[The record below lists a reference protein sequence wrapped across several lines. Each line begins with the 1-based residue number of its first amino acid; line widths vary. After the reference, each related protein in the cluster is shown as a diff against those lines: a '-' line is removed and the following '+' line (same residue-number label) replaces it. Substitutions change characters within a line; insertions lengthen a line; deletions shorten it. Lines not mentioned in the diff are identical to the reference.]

1 MTGPALGG
9 AHLLTRDTAGAYLD
23 AVTGAA
29 RRLAGYVGTVDRPRS
44 DASLEELRAEVH
56 AVDLDAPA
64 SGDVLDEVSRLYLDH
79 AVWFH
84 EPRYMAHLNCPVVL
98 PALAAEVLVAA
109 VNSSVDTYDQSTAGT
124 LIERRLV
131 AWTAGRI
138 GFDDRADG
146 VFTSGGTQ
154 SNLQALLLA
163 RDETLARCRADDT
176 GRHHDRAHDRSH
188 DQARLRVLAT
198 DQSHFSVQ
206 KAARLLGLADDAVV
220 VVPTDGDRRMDPVA
234 LVRTLCALE
243 RDDLLPMAVVATAGT
258 TDLGRIDPVAALA
271 DVCAPRGVW
280 LHVDAAYGC
289 GLLVSRRRR
298 HLLDGVER
306 ADSVT
311 VDFHKSFFQPVSSS
325 ALVVRRGTT
334 LRHVTHHADYL
345 NPRGEVLPNQ
355 VDKSLQTTRRLD
367 ALKLWMTLRSMGPD
381 AIGDL
386 FDAVVDL
393 AADAHDQVVA
403 HPDLEVAARPTLS
416 TVVFAFRPEGVDE
429 ATSSR
434 LTGAVR
440 ARLFDEGRALVAKTV
455 LGRRAWLKLTL
466 LNPTASSD
474 DVRAVLDAVAAAGH
488 ELLAVDAA
496 DQERIARELR
506 DLEPVDL
513 RAAEMTEVER

>member
-1 MTGPALGG
+1 VTGPALGG
-9 AHLLTRDTAGAYLD
+9 AAHLLTRDTADDYLA
-23 AVTGAA
+23 AVTGTA
-29 RRLAGYVGTVDRPRS
+29 RRLAGHVAAVDRPRS
-44 DASLEELRAEVH
+44 AASLDDLRAQVH
-56 AVDLDAPA
+56 AIDLDAPA
-64 SGDVLDEVSRLYLDH
+64 DRSVDVLDEVSRLYLDH

-124 LIERRLV
+124 LIERRLI

-138 GFDDRADG
+138 GFDERSDG

-163 RDETLARCRADDT
+163 RDETLARCQAA
-176 GRHHDRAHDRSH
+176 GGAAPGQDRSR

-206 KAARLLGLADDAVV
+206 KAARLLGLAQDAVV
-220 VVPTDGDRRMDPVA
+220 VVPTDADRRMDPVA

-243 RDDLLPMAVVATAGT
+243 RDGLLPMAVVATAGT

-271 DVCAPRGVW
+271 DVCGPRGVW

-381 AIGDL
+381 AVGEL

-393 AADAHDQVVA
+393 ALEAHDQVVA
-403 HPDLEVAARPTLS
+403 HPDLEVAARPSLS
-416 TVVFAFRPEGVDE
+416 TVVFAFRPDGVDE

-434 LTGAVR
+434 LTAAVR

-455 LGRRAWLKLTL
+455 LGGRAWLKLTL
-466 LNPTASSD
+466 LNPTATPD
-474 DVRAVLDAVAAAGH
+474 DVRTVLDAVVVAGRD
-488 ELLAVDAA
+488 LLAVDAA

-506 DLEPVDL
+506 ELDPDAL
-513 RAAEMTEVER
+513 TEVDR

>member
-9 AHLLTRDTAGAYLD
+9 THLLTRDTTHAYLA
-23 AVTGAA
+23 AVTTTA
-29 RRLAGYVGTVDRPRS
+29 RRLADHVAAVENPRS
-44 DASLEELRAEVH
+44 SVPLEHLRARVH
-56 AVDLDAPA
+56 AIDLDAPA
-64 SGDVLDEVSRLYLDH
+64 DASVDVLDEVSSLYLDH

-84 EPRYMAHLNCPVVL
+84 EPRYMAHLNCPVAL

-163 RDETLARCRADDT
+163 RDETLARCRAAAADPA
-176 GRHHDRAHDRSH
+176 RDRAHDL
-188 DQARLRVLAT
+188 ARLRVLAT

-206 KAARLLGLADDAVV
+206 KAARLLGLAEDAVV
-220 VVPTDGDRRMDPVA
+220 AVPTDADRRMDPVA

-243 RDDLLPMAVVATAGT
+243 RDDLVPMAVVATAGT

-271 DVCAPRGVW
+271 DVCGPRGVW

-325 ALVVRRGTT
+325 ALVVRRATT

-367 ALKLWMTLRSMGPD
+367 ALKLWMTLRTMGPD
-381 AIGDL
+381 AVGDL

-393 AADAHDQVVA
+393 AQEAHDQVVA
-403 HPDLEVAARPTLS
+403 HPDLEVAARPSLS
-416 TVVFAFRPEGVDE
+416 TVVFAFRPDGVDE

-434 LTGAVR
+434 LTAAVR
-440 ARLFDEGRALVAKTV
+440 ARLFDRGHALVAKTV

-466 LNPTASSD
+466 LNPTATSD

-513 RAAEMTEVER
+513 RTAAMTEVQR

>member
-9 AHLLTRDTAGAYLD
+9 AHLLTRDTAEAYLGT
-23 AVTGAA
+23 VTDAA
-29 RRLAGYVGTVDRPRS
+29 RRLAGYVGAVDRPRS

-56 AVDLDAPA
+56 AVDLDSPA

-176 GRHHDRAHDRSH
+176 VQQHDRAH

-220 VVPTDGDRRMDPVA
+220 VVPTDADRRMDPVA

-243 RDDLLPMAVVATAGT
+243 RDGLLPMAVVATAGT

-403 HPDLEVAARPTLS
+403 HPDLEVAARPSLS

-434 LTGAVR
+434 LTAAVR

-466 LNPTASSD
+466 LNPTATPD
-474 DVRAVLDAVAAAGH
+474 DVRAVLDAVAAAGR

-506 DLEPVDL
+506 ELEPVDL
-513 RAAEMTEVER
+513 AGAMTEVER